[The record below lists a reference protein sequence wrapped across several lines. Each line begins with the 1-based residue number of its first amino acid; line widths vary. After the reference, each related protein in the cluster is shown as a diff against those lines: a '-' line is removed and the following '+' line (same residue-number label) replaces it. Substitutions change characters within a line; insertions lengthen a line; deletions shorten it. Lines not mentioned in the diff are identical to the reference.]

1 VMDDEGANISDERYF
16 DYLRELLFSREFDT
30 LRSIIE
36 NDESVLSVK
45 DCDGY
50 TLFDLALDYREIESI
65 EFLLK
70 AGADANWKQIGT
82 PVLVSAI
89 QEGEVRVAEMLLDCG
104 ADPNLID
111 ECTGWTPLDWAYQCK
126 NADMVEIIRKSG
138 GVRSVDAE

>member
-1 VMDDEGANISDERYF
+1 VMDDEGVNISDVRYV

-45 DCDGY
+45 DRYGD
-50 TLFDLALDYREIESI
+50 TLFDSALECKNIKSI
-65 EFLLK
+65 DFLLK
-70 AGADANWKQIGT
+70 AGADADWKQIGT

-89 QEGEVRVAEMLLDCG
+89 QEGEVRIAEMLLDYG

-111 ECTGWTPLDWAYQCK
+111 ECTGWTPLDWAHQCK

-138 GVRSVDAE
+138 GVRSEED